1 MGKIASAAL
10 VLALLC
16 AGRSSGQVASSQLI
30 EHSREYDGKAVEYS
44 GELIGEPLRRADH
57 LWINVSDGDNA
68 IGIWVRR
75 SFMPPVRYFG
85 TYSARGDTVLVRGLF
100 HKSCP
105 EHGGDMDIHAEAI
118 AVVAPGE
125 ARQHRVKAAS
135 LAWVLGLFALALP
148 AFVAWRRRERFL
160 GGT

>member
-10 VLALLC
+10 ALALLC

-30 EHSREYDGKAVEYS
+30 ERSREHDGKLVEYR

-57 LWINVSDGDNA
+57 LWINVSDGGSA

-75 SFMPPVRYFG
+75 SVMPAVRYFG
-85 TYSARGDTVLVRGLF
+85 SYSARGDTVLVRGLF

-125 ARQHRVKAAS
+125 PKQHRVKAAS
-135 LAWVLGLFALALP
+135 LIWALGLFAPALL
-148 AFVAWRRRERFL
+148 AFVSWRRRERFL
-160 GGT
+160 GGA